1 MIFSIKN
8 HEMLLSNLGMDPELV
23 LTVPQKTMRFRK
35 RLKRVSKSQRIDED
49 QTSNSALQ
57 YSELG
62 NNVQERPGTF
72 SFPKYLVVIDFLIQH
87 FCVNITI

>member
-1 MIFSIKN
+1 MYLIKN
-8 HEMLLSNLGMDPELV
+8 HEILLSNLGMDPELV

-57 YSELG
+57 YVELG
-62 NNVQERPGTF
+62 NNVHEKPGTF
-72 SFPKYLVVIDFLIQH
+72 
-87 FCVNITI
+87 